1 MMMRMFYILF
11 LTVVITIEDAAKVT
25 MKEDLPE
32 EFGVTYIQKSDEHIP
47 RRCDKVFFAEKTVD
61 SFSSRK
67 SRMRA
72 FRDYFLGYVLP
83 QVVLEHLEMEHNICV
98 GDPKEPQDEYS
109 YMGTY
114 KKVLSDVVTHHPDNF
129 YVFAGGQKTFPP
141 APAMELNFVPIYP
154 GKPSGALEQDEDD
167 DEDEEGR
174 KPILGGASDE

>member
-1 MMMRMFYILF
+1 MHASLYIDPYDSQLF
-11 LTVVITIEDAAKVT
+11 SETFFGGMSWQDPPPP
-25 MKEDLPE
+25 DLSPN
-32 EFGVTYIQKSDEHIP
+32 D
-47 RRCDKVFFAEKTVD
+47 
-61 SFSSRK
+61 
-67 SRMRA
+67 RMRA

-98 GDPKEPQDEYS
+98 GDPTPTESQYEYS

-141 APAMELNFVPIYP
+141 EPAMELNFVPIYP
-154 GKPSGALEQDEDD
+154 GKPSGALKQDEDD